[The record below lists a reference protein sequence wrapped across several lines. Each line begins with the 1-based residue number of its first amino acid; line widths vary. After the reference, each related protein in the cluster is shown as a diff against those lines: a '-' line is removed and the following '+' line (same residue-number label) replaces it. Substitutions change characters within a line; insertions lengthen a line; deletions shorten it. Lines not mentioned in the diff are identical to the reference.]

1 MIYPVF
7 AQAAPSGS
15 AAAPAAP
22 ATPAAPAA
30 PAAPADVKQYTE
42 QPAQSSSDSQA
53 QAQPGMK
60 DGLLGMAPFIIIV
73 VVMFYLMYR
82 GQKKEQKRRQEMI
95 DGTKKGDAVVT
106 IGGIYGEIVE
116 IHEDRFILKIA
127 DGVKIAVAKTA
138 ISTTP
143 ARSEGEKA
151 DKK

>member
-7 AQAAPSGS
+7 AQAAPNSGNVT
-15 AAAPAAP
+15 A
-22 ATPAAPAA
+22 AAPAA
-30 PAAPADVKQYTE
+30 PAAPVKTQQYTE
-42 QPAQSSSDSQA
+42 QPAQPSSDPADQ
-53 QAQPGMK
+53 QKPGMK

-95 DGTKKGDAVVT
+95 DGVKKGDSILT

-138 ISTTP
+138 ISTVP
-143 ARSEGEKA
+143 ARNEEEKA
-151 DKK
+151 EKK

>member
-1 MIYPVF
+1 MIHPVI

-15 AAAPAAP
+15 ASVSAAAPSGSASVTANASAPAA
-22 ATPAAPAA
+22 AT
-30 PAAPADVKQYTE
+30 QYTE
-42 QPAQSSSDSQA
+42 QPASNA
-53 QAQPGMK
+53 QEQPQPGMK
-60 DGLLGMAPFIIIV
+60 DGIMGMAPFIIIV

-95 DGTKKGDAVVT
+95 DGVKKGDTVLT

-116 IHEDRFILKIA
+116 IHDDRFILKVA

-143 ARSEGEKA
+143 GKNEGEKA
-151 DKK
+151 EKK

>member
-1 MIYPVF
+1 MIHPVI

-15 AAAPAAP
+15 ASVSAAAPSGSASVSVNASAPAA
-22 ATPAAPAA
+22 AT
-30 PAAPADVKQYTE
+30 QYTE
-42 QPAQSSSDSQA
+42 QPASNA
-53 QAQPGMK
+53 QEQPQPGMK
-60 DGLLGMAPFIIIV
+60 DGMAPFIIIV

-95 DGTKKGDAVVT
+95 DGVKKGDTVLT

-116 IHEDRFILKIA
+116 IHDDRFILKVA

-143 ARSEGEKA
+143 GKNEGEKA
-151 DKK
+151 EKK

>member
-15 AAAPAAP
+15 AAAPA
-22 ATPAAPAA
+22 T

-95 DGTKKGDAVVT
+95 DGTKKGDTVLT

-116 IHEDRFILKIA
+116 IHDDRFILKVA
-127 DGVKIAVAKTA
+127 DGVKIAAAKTA

-143 ARSEGEKA
+143 GKNEGEKA
-151 DKK
+151 EKK